1 MKSSISLICPRCGNS
16 FVLEDAIKEVEQ
28 RELAD
33 IAAKFG
39 QSWRLIYE
47 YTDCFR
53 KSEYGG
59 MQRSKRLRLLKET
72 AKLFDTCEFLYEGR
86 RWRTTWPEVIGA
98 ITEICNREKWGLKNH
113 NYLKAIL
120 VKTAKRVSAE
130 GMTAAEESE
139 REQGRLARHSSG
151 GKESRGERDQF
162 LEGAPEQARERIH
175 NILSK
180 LGDTT

>member
-1 MKSSISLICPRCGNS
+1 MKQSINLICPRCGNS
-16 FVLEDAIKEVEQ
+16 FVLEDAIKEVEH
-28 RELAD
+28 REIAD

-72 AKLFDTCEFLYEGR
+72 AKLFDTCEFQYEGK
-86 RWRTTWPEVIGA
+86 RWRTTWPEVLTAVTG
-98 ITEICNREKWGLKNH
+98 ICNREKWGLKNH

-130 GMTAAEESE
+130 GMTAAEEKV
-139 REQGRLARHSSG
+139 RETRLRSAASARQG
-151 GKESRGERDQF
+151 EEEQF